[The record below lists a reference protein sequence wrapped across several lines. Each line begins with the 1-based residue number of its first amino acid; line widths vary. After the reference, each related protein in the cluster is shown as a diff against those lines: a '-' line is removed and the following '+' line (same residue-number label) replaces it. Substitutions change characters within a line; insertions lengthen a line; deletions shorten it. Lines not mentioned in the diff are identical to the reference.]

1 MKAFAT
7 AAFSVAAIAA
17 LITGA
22 DATTCDQAVYKCKT
36 EANRQTDGVARCEA
50 AGEQC
55 KKSGGDWVSP
65 FTGKRFKLS
74 TH

>member
-50 AGEQC
+50 AGEQ
-55 KKSGGDWVSP
+55 
-65 FTGKRFKLS
+65 
-74 TH
+74 